1 MLRHFGRLSAGRLSN
16 RPSHSNLRNGRE
28 LVPVGTGLDPS
39 AYAISRDPSLL
50 STMLRFP
57 YKASQQGSDRRF
69 SHAFLLDKSEHL
81 FYYSVDDSRT
91 LTTMRPNFSP
101 CRINARVPH
110 GMNIR
115 ARPLPVV
122 LGLKIF
128 VFNFFSKRI
137 RIPKPPAVASRVRP
151 TPTAVPESPYS
162 FLKRIP
168 VLGWAKQKGGHSGP
182 PLRVRAV
189 LRHFG
194 KLSAGRFSNR
204 RQAQPAGVP

>member
-1 MLRHFGRLSAGRLSN
+1 MRYPVTLHFFQPRCVFFKKHLN
-16 RPSHSNLRNGRE
+16 
-28 LVPVGTGLDPS
+28 
-39 AYAISRDPSLL
+39 RDP
-50 STMLRFP
+50 TRDIFP
-57 YKASQQGSDRRF
+57 S
-69 SHAFLLDKSEHL
+69 FLLDKQEHL
-81 FYYSVDDSRT
+81 FYYCVDNSRT
-91 LTTMRPNFSP
+91 LTTWRPNFSP
-101 CRINARVPH
+101 SRINARAPHLEGAAH

-128 VFNFFSKRI
+128 VSNFFSKRI
-137 RIPKPPAVASRVRP
+137 RIPKPPAAASRVRP
-151 TPTAVPESPYS
+151 TPTAVPESLYS

-168 VLGWAKQKGGHSGP
+168 VLEWAKQKGGHSGP

-204 RQAQPAGVP
+204 RQAQPVGVP